1 MRAVGSV
8 GSAGSA
14 NSICPTS
21 AYIFINGTCLAQ
33 GGSVVPDLS
42 TPAGDVGLEI
52 QEEHPDAV
60 LWTELG
66 DVDGVGGD
74 VDGER

>member
-1 MRAVGSV
+1 M
-8 GSAGSA
+8 
-14 NSICPTS
+14 
-21 AYIFINGTCLAQ
+21 FIIGTCLAQ